1 MSEFHGLR
9 YGAGQRLQRGQAILL
24 IVILI
29 AVGIGA
35 AIWSMMDLASVTRSN
50 AEARHNEAVLA
61 QAKAALIGYAA
72 SADIAGAGR
81 PGDLPCPDIDD
92 DGYAKVP
99 EDYPCN
105 GSALGRLPWKTLGLP
120 DLRDSDGERL
130 WYAVSSNFK
139 SNPRTPCATPGD
151 PGCLNSDSRGT
162 ITVRSSAGA
171 VINDGSNP
179 NQWTPSGV
187 IAVLIAPG
195 RVLQRQG
202 AAASQV
208 RGCTVGVDCDATE
221 RCTAAPVTLTPKC
234 NPLNYL
240 DVLVGIE
247 DNADFVDSNASNGF
261 IGGEVRDASSN
272 VIVNDRILTIT
283 YEDLMPMLQR
293 RVAAEV
299 LKCLNDYSAIAQNG
313 NRFPWAAPVAT
324 VSPPYADAYSTRFG
338 RVPDNLFNTQHGV
351 PGGVATPPCGNP
363 SLCMTNAWP
372 ASCGIVQ
379 GTWWNNWKDMV
390 FYGLAEAYQPADP
403 VDLVS
408 NGVPPST
415 GCGGGTECLRVNP
428 PSTSYDKRV
437 VVVVAGKRLYF
448 STDPPGPLGGQ
459 FRATSAQKTNIDN
472 YLEDDN
478 RNGAFAVSY
487 TQQPVSAIF
496 NDFVL
501 FR

>member
-1 MSEFHGLR
+1 MRKLRGLKH
-9 YGAGQRLQRGQAILL
+9 GAGRQIQRGQAILL

-35 AIWSMMDLASVTRSN
+35 ALWSMMDLASVTRSN
-50 AEARHNEAVLA
+50 AGARHNEAVLA
-61 QAKAALIGYAA
+61 QAKAALVGYAA
-72 SADIAGAGR
+72 GADITGAGR
-81 PGDLPCPDIDD
+81 PGDLPCPDIDN
-92 DGYAKVP
+92 DGFAKVP
-99 EDYPCN
+99 QDYPCN

-139 SNPRTPCATPGD
+139 SNPRTACAAPGD

-162 ITVRSSAGA
+162 ITVRNRDGT
-171 VINDGSNP
+171 VVNTGSNP
-179 NQWTPSGV
+179 DQWTPSGV
-187 IAVLIAPG
+187 IAVIIAPG

-202 AAASQV
+202 AASSQI
-208 RGCTVGVDCDATE
+208 RGCTIGVDCDATE
-221 RCTAAPVTLTPKC
+221 RCTATPPTSTPKC
-234 NPLNYL
+234 DPQNYL
-240 DVLVGIE
+240 DVLSGTE
-247 DNADFVDSNASNGF
+247 DNLDFVDGDASNGF
-261 IGGEVRDASSN
+261 INGEVRDASGN
-272 VIVNDRILTIT
+272 VIVNDRIMTIT

-299 LKCLNDYSAIAQNG
+299 LKCLNDYAAIAQNED
-313 NRFPWAAPVAT
+313 RFPWAAPVTT
-324 VSPPYADAYSTRFG
+324 VTPPYADAYSTRFG
-338 RVPDNLFNTQHGV
+338 RVPDTLFNTQHGL

-390 FYGLAEAYQPADP
+390 FYGVAEAFQPADP

-408 NGVPPST
+408 NGVPPSV
-415 GCGGGTECLRVNP
+415 GCGAAQCLKVDP
-428 PSTSYDKRV
+428 PSTSYNKRV
-437 VVVVAGKRLYF
+437 AVVVAGKRLYF

-459 FRATSAQKTNIDN
+459 FRATSAQKANIDN
-472 YLEDDN
+472 YLEDTN
-478 RNGAFAVSY
+478 RNGPTSIIY
-487 TQQPVSAIF
+487 TQQPTSAIF